1 MRIAIVGLGG
11 VGGFIGGRLADAYE
25 GIHDIIF
32 FARGEHAKAIQSI
45 GLKLQAHQTD
55 ITARPFC
62 VTQKAEEAGP
72 LDLIVCCVKSY
83 DLETAM
89 APLHP
94 CIHNSTMILPLLNGV
109 DAAERLDK
117 LFPQTDILDG
127 CIYIV
132 ARLTEPGII
141 KVSGTNHL
149 MHFGDRK
156 GNSPRLQPTEALF
169 KNAGIE
175 THLSKNI
182 QQTMWEKFLF
192 ISPIATL
199 TSYLDRCLGEI
210 LSREED
216 KQQLIGLMAELK
228 TVTEAKRIILSEN
241 IIDKHL
247 TKMASLPYDTTSSMH
262 SDFKKGGRT
271 EIESLTGYV
280 VKMGL
285 EWSVSTPLY
294 QTMFEKLSSKK

>member
-11 VGGFIGGRLADAYE
+11 VGGFIGGRLAATYA
-25 GIHDIIF
+25 GIHDVIF
-32 FARGEHAKAIQSI
+32 FARGDHAKVIQSS
-45 GLKLQAHQTD
+45 GLKLQTHQGEIIAH
-55 ITARPFC
+55 PFC

-83 DLETAM
+83 DLESAM
-89 APLHP
+89 ETLRP
-94 CIHNSTMILPLLNGV
+94 CIHDSTVILPLLNGV

-117 LFPQTDILDG
+117 IFPRADVLDG

-132 ARLTEPGII
+132 ARLTEPGTI
-141 KVSGTNHL
+141 KVSGTTHL

-156 GNSPRLQPTEALF
+156 SNIERLKSIELTL

-175 THLSKNI
+175 SHLSKNI
-182 QQTMWEKFLF
+182 HQTMWEKFLF

-210 LSREED
+210 LSKDDD
-216 KQQLIGLMAELK
+216 KKLLIGLMMELK
-228 TVTEAKRIILSEN
+228 AVTDAKLITLSEN

-247 TKMASLPYDTTSSMH
+247 TKMGTLPYDTTSSMH

-271 EIESLTGYV
+271 EIASLTGYV
-280 VKMGL
+280 VKMGQ
-285 EWSVSTPLY
+285 EFGVSTPLY
-294 QTMFEKLSSKK
+294 KIMFEKLSTKK